1 MSASISAKRRDA
13 PVCKCFD
20 CGNEIPAARL
30 EFFPD
35 AEYCVACSDKH
46 TFKSVA
52 RIIYSHKADCE
63 LFIARNNEDAR
74 RLNREYARAR

>member
-1 MSASISAKRRDA
+1 MNCI
-13 PVCKCFD
+13 D
-20 CGNEIPAARL
+20 CNNKIPDARL
-30 EFFPD
+30 EIMPD
-35 AEYCVACSDKH
+35 TEYCINCSDKH

-63 LFIARNNEDAR
+63 LFIAKSKEDAR

>member
-1 MSASISAKRRDA
+1 M
-13 PVCKCFD
+13 CKCFD

-30 EFFPD
+30 EFLPD
-35 AEYCVACSDKH
+35 TEYCVGCADKH

-52 RIIYSHKADCE
+52 RIIYSHKAYCE
-63 LFIARNNEDAR
+63 LFIARSAEDAR

>member
-1 MSASISAKRRDA
+1 M
-13 PVCKCFD
+13 CKCSD
-20 CGNEIPAARL
+20 CGNEIPSARL

-35 AEYCVACSDKH
+35 TEYCVKCSDKH

-63 LFIARNNEDAR
+63 LFIARSNEDAR
-74 RLNREYARAR
+74 RLNREYARSR